1 MRRATT
7 IPCTWRISSIF
18 LSPVIYQAFAFSF
31 IRCEKHIKIR
41 EHNMPKTFML
51 TMESLAR
58 ISMAEKYGAERFA
71 RVLNEISHKIT

>member
-1 MRRATT
+1 VKNT
-7 IPCTWRISSIF
+7 
-18 LSPVIYQAFAFSF
+18 
-31 IRCEKHIKIR
+31 KKIR
-41 EHNMPKTFML
+41 EHNMPKISML